1 MSAPEA
7 VAPVAA
13 PGAKPL
19 QGQVALVTG
28 AGRGIGVAI
37 ARDLAQRGADV
48 ALLDLQ
54 APEEV
59 AALIAQQCGVRTLAV
74 GADVSDEAAMGA
86 ACTRAAEGLGPVTVL
101 VNNAGVM
108 QRVSA
113 DHHTL
118 PASDLQHMLAV
129 HVGGTAI
136 ACAAVLPGMR
146 ARGFGRIV
154 NLSSVIGLV
163 GLQRRT
169 AYSTAKAAIAGLTR
183 GLALENGRRGIT
195 VNAVAP
201 GYVLTEVL
209 REKMRLGTLDYALF
223 AERAA
228 VGRWAEPHEI
238 ARVVGFL
245 AEPGSGFITAA
256 IWPVDG
262 GYAANGNPGESLGP
276 LAAQDD
282 LPA

>member
-1 MSAPEA
+1 MSQRTLAGRVA
-7 VAPVAA
+7 V
-13 PGAKPL
+13 
-19 QGQVALVTG
+19 VTG
-28 AGRGIGVAI
+28 AGRGIGYAI
-37 ARDLAQRGADV
+37 ADDLAARGASV
-48 ALLDLQ
+48 ALFDIELPQQ
-54 APEEV
+54 A
-59 AALIAQQCGVRTLAV
+59 AADIAARHGVRTLALV
-74 GADVSDEAAMGA
+74 ADVTDEVAVAS
-86 ACTRAAEGLGPVTVL
+86 ACAEVAQQLGTIGVL
-101 VNNAGVM
+101 VNNAGIM

-118 PASDLQHMLAV
+118 PASDLQRMLSV
-129 HVGGTAI
+129 HVGGAAI
-136 ACAAVLPGMR
+136 MSAAVLPGMR
-146 ARGFGRIV
+146 AQGFGRIV

-183 GLALENGRRGIT
+183 GLALENGRHGVT

-209 REKMRLGTLDYALF
+209 REKMRLGTLDYAAF

-228 VGRWAEPHEI
+228 VGRWAQPEEI

-262 GYAANGNPGESLGP
+262 GYAANGNPGEALGP
-276 LAAQDD
+276 LAAMDEA
-282 LPA
+282 L